1 MQLVDTKVET
11 TVHVWGVIRALLL
24 AVTILVA
31 GLAAQSVGRKE
42 LPRADEKAVGSAAP
56 SVVESVEMM
65 AA

>member
-1 MQLVDTKVET
+1 LVDAKVE
-11 TVHVWGVIRALLL
+11 
-24 AVTILVA
+24 TILVA
-31 GLAAQSVGRKE
+31 GLAAQSVGLKE

>member
-1 MQLVDTKVET
+1 MDCEDV
-11 TVHVWGVIRALLL
+11 RRLLGHRGWRFL
-24 AVTILVA
+24 
-31 GLAAQSVGRKE
+31 GRLAAQSVGRKE